1 MPANTS
7 SRFEDHVLA
16 CLMFGVIGDAMGTPT
31 ENLEPAQIEERF
43 GWVDSFEGD
52 GTDDTIMRDLIAS
65 ALIRTGGYAD
75 ADSWAE
81 EWREQHHTIFGS
93 KVGRFFPSVLHA
105 AAKLRSGY
113 APRTIAEGAMPSSSS
128 AMAIAPVGI
137 VNAGNPR
144 AAAAQAIEIASLIH
158 VMDVAFCQDGAAAIA
173 AAVAE
178 ALIPEATVD
187 SVLEASTAH
196 LKPWSGHEMLTL
208 IAAALELAEKTGD
221 YKVFRERYHGK
232 FRQRIACDSRETVP
246 AALAIVRL
254 AKGDPRLAASLGAN
268 FGRDADTVACMA
280 AGICGAL
287 SGISSESAG
296 LVERLPGESRRAQV
310 DLASRLAAV
319 TRSKME
325 NELKAIMRC
334 PIGAP
339 LRTVG
344 PHDGSGSR
352 LHTT

>member
-1 MPANTS
+1 MACNTS
-7 SRFEDHVLA
+7 SRFENHVLA
-16 CLMFGVIGDAMGTPT
+16 CLAFGVIGDAMGTPT
-31 ENLEPAQIEERF
+31 ENLEPAEIEARF

-81 EWREQHHTIFGS
+81 EWRDQQQAIFGS

-105 AAKLRSGY
+105 AAKLRNGY
-113 APRTIAEGAMPSSSS
+113 PPRSIAEGTMPSSSS

-144 AAAAQAIEIASLIH
+144 AAAVQAMEIASLIH
-158 VMDVAFCQDGAAAIA
+158 VTDVGFCQDGAAAIA

-178 ALIPEATVD
+178 ALMPDATVD
-187 SVLEASTAH
+187 TVLRASTAY
-196 LKPWSGHEMLTL
+196 LKPWSGEEMLSL
-208 IAAALELAEKTGD
+208 IEEALDLANEHGD
-221 YKVFRERYHGK
+221 YKVFRQHYHGI

-254 AKGDPRLAASLGAN
+254 AKGAPWLAASLGAN
-268 FGRDADTVACMA
+268 FGRDADTIACMA

-287 SGISSESAG
+287 SGISTDNAELIA
-296 LVERLPGESRRAQV
+296 RLPVQSRSAQA

-319 TRSKME
+319 TRAKME
-325 NELKAIMRC
+325 SELRAIARC
-334 PIGAP
+334 GTASISAA
-339 LRTVG
+339 
-344 PHDGSGSR
+344 
-352 LHTT
+352 